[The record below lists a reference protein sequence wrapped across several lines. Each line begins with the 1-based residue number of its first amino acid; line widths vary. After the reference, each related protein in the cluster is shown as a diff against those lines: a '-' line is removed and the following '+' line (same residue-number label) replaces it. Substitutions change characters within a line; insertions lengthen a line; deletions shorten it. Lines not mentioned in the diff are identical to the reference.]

1 VFDYAALAAVAAVA
15 REGSFERAAAM
26 LGITPSAV
34 SQRVRG
40 LEERVGSLLIVRAQP
55 CRPTALGAK
64 LCAHLD
70 KVRLLETDV
79 APTLFPTSPGADQP
93 LTLRIAVNADSL
105 ATWFPDAIAPF
116 CRETGTL
123 LDLVLE
129 DEAHTA
135 DLLRSGE
142 VLAAVTADPEPV
154 HGCRTIALG
163 VMRYAACASPDFMR
177 EYFPDGVGPTSLAI
191 APYLRFG
198 RRDRLQQR
206 WAREAYGVDL
216 GTRNH
221 WVASTQGFMDLA
233 VRGMGWGMHPVSL
246 VRAQLDAGRLAELPP
261 AHRVATSLHWVVPRL
276 HATALRQLTEAIRH
290 TASTVLDPEEA

>member
-79 APTLFPTSPGADQP
+79 APTLFPTSPGAAQP

-116 CRETGTL
+116 CRQTGTL

-154 HGCRTIALG
+154 QGCRTIALG

-177 EYFPDGVGPTSLAI
+177 EHFPDGVGPTSLAN

-216 GTRNH
+216 GARNH

-246 VRAQLDAGRLAELPP
+246 VRAQLDAGHLTELPP

-290 TASTVLDPEEA
+290 TASTALDPEEA